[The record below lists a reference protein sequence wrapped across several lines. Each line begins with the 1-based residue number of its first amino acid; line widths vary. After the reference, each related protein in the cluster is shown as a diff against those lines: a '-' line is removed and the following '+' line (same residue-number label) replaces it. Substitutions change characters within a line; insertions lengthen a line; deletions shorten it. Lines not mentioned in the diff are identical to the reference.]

1 MGAAATFLAA
11 APAGA
16 ALVGA
21 GATASLAAA
30 PAGAAPAG
38 AAPVGAG
45 ATVAFLA
52 AALAGAAAVAFLAAG
67 FVPCLE
73 VVAFCV
79 VVEALAVSAEEEP
92 TAAHSSEAPVWP
104 AALLFFGFFAFGCVA
119 ADSWFSRP

>member
-1 MGAAATFLAA
+1 MPAGPAGAGTGAAAALLGATRVGAAATFLA
-11 APAGA
+11 
-16 ALVGA
+16 
-21 GATASLAAA
+21 
-30 PAGAAPAG
+30 AAPAG

-79 VVEALAVSAEEEP
+79 VVEALAMSAEEEP